1 MILFV
6 AVKPMAA
13 STFDVDSMCRVYD
26 SAPRTPIE
34 GLWQWADGATI
45 AILRINAANFKVI
58 FVDSPDLRI
67 QPGTIAGTASQ
78 TATQGSYDLTLM
90 TKVKKDGTLSRPKHY
105 VAKIDDSDMIK
116 LSPYEKGYKADW
128 WRLLPHI
135 FRVRIQSV
143 DTRPAGL
150 DGGQRLYPAPQ
161 YDHFEPIAL

>member
-34 GLWQWADGATI
+34 GLWQWADGA
-45 AILRINAANFKVI
+45 
-58 FVDSPDLRI
+58 RI